1 MYISPFD
8 TSLLIGQGKDRFYAN
23 RCECRIRSPERPG
36 EFKLKHK
43 ITFKSYYISQFG
55 FCCLVASHGHFS

>member
-8 TSLLIGQGKDRFYAN
+8 TSLLIGQGKDKFNAN

-36 EFKLKHK
+36 EFL
-43 ITFKSYYISQFG
+43 S
-55 FCCLVASHGHFS
+55 